1 MQKDYYLLVNSK
13 VLPSVF
19 KSVIK
24 AKELLA
30 SGEASSTSGAVKA
43 AGLSRSAFYKYKDC
57 VFRYEPADPH
67 EITLNAVLSDRT
79 GVLSAMTGALSGLGA
94 NILTVN
100 QSAPKS
106 GLASVSI
113 KIRTDNTK
121 IAVSDLIE
129 QLKEVNGVVS
139 VEEV

>member
-1 MQKDYYLLVNSK
+1 MQKDYYILVNTK
-13 VLPSVF
+13 VLPPIF
-19 KSVIK
+19 KHVIK

-30 SGEASSTSGAVKA
+30 SGEISSTSGAVKA

-67 EITLNAVLSDRT
+67 EITLNALLSDRK
-79 GVLSAMTGALSGLGA
+79 GVLSAVAGALSGYGA

-100 QSAPKS
+100 QSAPKG
-106 GLASVSI
+106 GLATVSI

-129 QLKEVNGVVS
+129 HLKEVDGVVS
-139 VEEV
+139 IEDV

>member
-13 VLPSVF
+13 VLPPIF

-30 SGEASSTSGAVKA
+30 SGEISSTSGAVKA

-67 EITLNAVLSDRT
+67 EITLSAILSDRT

-106 GLASVSI
+106 GLAAVSI

-129 QLKEVNGVVS
+129 RLKEVNGVVS